1 MTLCLISRAPFS
13 TPTAAA
19 WRSASPDNRKPS
31 LLECQQGSRP
41 LLEIKRL
48 LAVGNFSSWFMF
60 YRVRKYY
67 SLSPRGRRRMNGLI
81 YLIGL
86 IVVIMFVLSFLGLR

>member
-19 WRSASPDNRKPS
+19 RRILITESPS
-31 LLECQQGSRP
+31 LLARVSQGSRP
-41 LLEIKRL
+41 ILEIKTL
-48 LAVGNFSSWFMF
+48 LAVGNFSSRFMF

-86 IVVIMFVLSFLGLR
+86 IVVIMFILSFLGLR